1 MSLPTIERSATVGQ
15 VLSAAAQRLADANVD
30 APRLVAE
37 ALLAHS
43 LDLSRAQILARLD
56 QPLSP
61 GHLASYQTRVDR
73 CESGEPMAYV
83 VGHREFYCL
92 DFAVDPRVLIPRPE
106 TELLVETAIEI
117 ARARSGPLD
126 ITDVGTGSGAIAVAL
141 AVHLPAARIIATDIS
156 PDAIE
161 VARENA
167 RRHAVAD
174 RIVFE
179 VGDLLAPLT
188 RPVDLIC
195 ANLPYVRSG
204 EWNYLAQS
212 VLKHEPRL
220 AFNGGPDGLHLVHR
234 LLIGAP
240 RAIQPGGSIVVEI
253 GGSHGEAAL
262 ELARDAF
269 PPAHSLIK
277 TDYAGL
283 DRLLVI
289 QT

>member
-1 MSLPTIERSATVGQ
+1 MSLPTLKRSSTVGQ
-15 VLSAAAQRLADANVD
+15 VLSAAAQRLADAKVD

-61 GHLASYQTRVDR
+61 GHLASYQTRVER

-92 DFAVDPRVLIPRPE
+92 DFVVDPRVLIPRPE

-117 ARARSGPLD
+117 AHVRPGALD
-126 ITDVGTGSGAIAVAL
+126 IADIGTGSGAIAVAL
-141 AVHLPAARIIATDIS
+141 AVHLSTARVIATDIS
-156 PDAIE
+156 SEAIE

-167 RRHAVAD
+167 RRHTVAD
-174 RIVFE
+174 RIEFK
-179 VGDLLAPLT
+179 VGDLLDPLNE
-188 RPVDLIC
+188 PVDLIC
-195 ANLPYVRSG
+195 ANLPYVRSR
-204 EWNYLAQS
+204 EWNHLAKS
-212 VLKHEPRL
+212 IRAYEPGL
-220 AFNGGPDGLHLVHR
+220 AFNGGPDGLGLVHR
-234 LLIGAP
+234 LLAGAP
-240 RAIQPGGSIVVEI
+240 RAIRTGGSIAVEI

-269 PPAHSLIK
+269 PTAHSLIK